1 MAESKSKSRSKSS
14 GSSSSRSSQRG
25 GGRTKNDRSAA
36 DVARA
41 AVRELQ
47 GLIGRPVE
55 AITGI
60 ERDGKEWTVTVEV
73 VELERIPNTTDVLG
87 VYEVTLD
94 ADGELVGTQRTRRFY
109 RSEAG
114 EG

>member
-1 MAESKSKSRSKSS
+1 MR
-14 GSSSSRSSQRG
+14 
-25 GGRTKNDRSAA
+25 D
-36 DVARA
+36 

-55 AITGI
+55 AVTGI
-60 ERDGKEWTVTVEV
+60 EKNGSEWNVTVEV

-87 VYEVTLD
+87 VYEVTVD
-94 ADGELVGTQRTRRFY
+94 KNGELTGTRRTRRFY

-114 EG
+114 ED